1 MAQLKGKLTASQ
13 VKDAKEKSGGS
24 ESKNLTP
31 DRLREIHSLMVKSRV
46 LEERLIKMSKGGEGY
61 FWIGGPGEEA
71 FAVPLGLMVD
81 KGQGLDHDFLHLH
94 YRASGILLA
103 MGAEPIDAIRQ
114 MKAVATDP
122 YSGGRNFVNHYSK
135 REWNVVPVAST
146 IEPQYIQAIGTA
158 HAQRGE
164 RGKGITIA
172 TGGDAGTA
180 EGDFASCLVWA
191 SRPASPLPMLIIVTN
206 NGFGISTSYEGQH
219 GETRISDRAKAFNIE
234 SRTVNGNDVWEAW
247 DALATAMNYVRT
259 HRKPYFLE
267 LMVSRLY
274 GHSSASGANR
284 IPNENDPIT
293 LFEQELAKRKI
304 LMGDAA
310 KEVWEKWTQ
319 HMNDALKQVRT
330 EPEPDPHSIFDHVYA
345 DENGDKGRDKLAESI
360 GIDYPTQTA
369 EVLAKKGQH

>member
-1 MAQLKGKLTASQ
+1 MAQLKGKLTAFQ

-94 YRASGILLA
+94 YRGRGILRA

-122 YSGGRNFVNHYSK
+122 YPGGRNFVNHYSK

-158 HAQRGE
+158 HAQRGD
-164 RGKGITIA
+164 RGEGITIV

-191 SRPASPLPMLIIVTN
+191 SRPVSPLPILIIVTN
-206 NGFGISTSYEGQH
+206 NGYGISTSYEGQH

-234 SRTVNGNDVWEAW
+234 ARTVNGNDVWEAW

-284 IPNENDPIT
+284 ITAENDPIT

-304 LMGDAA
+304 LLGDAA

-330 EPEPDPHSIFDHVYA
+330 EPEPHSIFDHVYA